1 MKKKTII
8 WLVVIGA
15 IVLLIGWLWSSY
27 NRLVVMSEQV
37 DGQWAQVETQYQRR
51 FDLIPNLVESVKGA
65 MSQEEKVFGDLAE
78 ARTNYAGAQTVGEKT
93 AAASQLEGA
102 FSRLLVIMENYP
114 ELKSIDTV
122 STLMAQVEG
131 TENRVS
137 VERNR
142 FNESVKNYNMV
153 IKRLPMNMIAASFG
167 YGEKNYFESAPEAAE
182 APKVDF
188 NRGE

>member
-1 MKKKTII
+1 MKKKSII

-15 IVLLIGWLWSSY
+15 IILLIGWLWSSY

>member
-1 MKKKTII
+1 MNKKTII
-8 WLVVIGA
+8 WLVVIGLV
-15 IVLLIGWLWSSY
+15 VLVIGWLWSSY

-65 MSQEEKVFGDLAE
+65 MGQEEKVFGDLAE
-78 ARTNYAGAQTVGEKT
+78 ARTNYAGAQTVGEK
-93 AAASQLEGA
+93 AQAASQLESA

-114 ELKSIDTV
+114 DLKSIDTV
-122 STLMAQVEG
+122 QTLMAQVEG

-153 IKRLPMNMIAASFG
+153 IKRLPTNLIANLFG
-167 YGEKNYFESAPEAAE
+167 YGEKNYFESVEEAAE
-182 APKVDF
+182 APKVEF
-188 NRGE
+188 NLGE